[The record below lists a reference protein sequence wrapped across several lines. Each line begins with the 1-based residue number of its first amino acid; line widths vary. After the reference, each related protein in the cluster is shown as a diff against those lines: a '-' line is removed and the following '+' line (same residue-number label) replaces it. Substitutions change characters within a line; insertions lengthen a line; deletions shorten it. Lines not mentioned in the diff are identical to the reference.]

1 AADRGAPHPVPRAP
15 GGHLLGGERGSAVR
29 GHESPGPPRQARG
42 HARGETAARRLFGLL
57 RPSRTP
63 SAALRGVR
71 LTALS
76 SRLGGGGSAD
86 ASRAGFRGQPSPVSD
101 GPAFCRRM
109 PARSGYGPESAWDLP
124 LPGRPLRFRMCVR
137 NPLPPRPRALPH
149 RASALLA
156 DAVRPRGE
164 RTFTS
169 WRSGLV
175 GGFARPGS
183 RRGPRVEDGGA
194 TEDCAAIS

>member
-1 AADRGAPHPVPRAP
+1 NGRP
-15 GGHLLGGERGSAVR
+15 
-29 GHESPGPPRQARG
+29 QA
-42 HARGETAARRLFGLL
+42 L
-57 RPSRTP
+57 RPSEALSDVLGR
-63 SAALRGVR
+63 ALRDVR

-76 SRLGGGGSAD
+76 SRLGGGRERRCVPGRAFAD
-86 ASRAGFRGQPSPVSD
+86 RPPVSD

-137 NPLPPRPRALPH
+137 NPLPPGLQALPH

-156 DAVRPRGE
+156 DAIRPCRE
-164 RTFTS
+164 RAFTS
-169 WRSGLV
+169 WRSGLA

-183 RRGPRVEDGGA
+183 RRGPRVEDGRA
-194 TEDCAAIS
+194 AEDCASIS